1 MVAPAKATLRL
12 LGNFELEIDSKAV
25 RFPTR
30 KAEALLAFLA
40 NSPGT
45 THTREKLATL
55 LWTDSADAQ
64 SRQSLRQTLF
74 SVRRLLPDRD
84 ALISDGDRIGIA
96 VDSFAIDVVQLR
108 QLVSSDKTDDLVRIS
123 ELYRGP
129 FLDGFSTGEDEFDLW
144 LDRERETLRDQVL
157 GARTRLMEHLAGSD
171 PENALTV
178 GLAILAE
185 DPLRETVHAQVIA
198 LYDRMGRR
206 AAAAKQYNTCADIL
220 WRRLGVRPSRAT
232 RELYERIVREEEVL
246 DTASNAPHVMPQ
258 RVSNSV
264 HVLLVEDNELNQEVI
279 RASLK
284 GTRYE
289 LTVVGDGAA
298 ALLELGRRRFDLALV
313 DIELPFVSGFTLIEA
328 MKKNGLEMP
337 VIVLTS
343 HQETEH
349 EVNALTIGAE
359 DFLRKPI
366 QRDVLLMRIER
377 VLRSA
382 SGGRGSGRG

>member
-1 MVAPAKATLRL
+1 MVAAAKATLRL
-12 LGNFELEIDSKAV
+12 LGNLELEIDSKPV

-30 KAEALLAFLA
+30 KAEALIAFLA

-45 THTREKLATL
+45 THSREKLATL

-74 SVRRLLPDRD
+74 SVRRLLPERD
-84 ALISDGDRIGIA
+84 ALISDGDRIGLAADAFLIDA
-96 VDSFAIDVVQLR
+96 VEIR
-108 QLVSSDKTDDLVRIS
+108 KLVSSEDPADLARIS

-129 FLDGFSTGEDEFDLW
+129 VLDGFSTGEDEFDLW

-171 PENALTV
+171 PEKALTI
-178 GLAILAE
+178 GLAVLAE

-232 RELYERIVREEEVL
+232 RELYESIVREEVP
-246 DTASNAPHVMPQ
+246 DTASDAPHVMPR
-258 RVSNSV
+258 RVSDSV

-289 LTVVGDGAA
+289 LTVVSDGAA

-366 QRDVLLMRIER
+366 QRDVLLMRIDR

-382 SGGRGSGRG
+382 SGSRGSGRG